1 MSSVYIDDPQISFKD
16 QVRNYTKQAPTYAAG
31 YVRSLLPIVD
41 WIGHYNM
48 TWFIGDLI
56 AGITVGA
63 VVVPQGMAYSK
74 LATLPP
80 QYGLYSSF
88 VGVIVY
94 CFFATSKDITIGPV
108 AVMSQLLA
116 QIIGTILDKGTTY
129 TNVQIAVCLCLLS
142 GCISFALGLLRLG
155 FIVDFIPH
163 PAIAGYMTGSA
174 ISIAIGQLT
183 KLLGIAGVNT
193 RDPSYL
199 VLGNSLGGL
208 GRTKLDAVFGFTG
221 LIWLYGIRWGV
232 GYFSK
237 KYPRLERPL
246 FFFGISRNAILIIF
260 ATLISFLIN
269 IGKTTSPIS
278 ILKNVPSG
286 FREVRVPVM
295 DSELISQ
302 VASSLPVV
310 TLVLIME
317 HVAIAKSFGRVN
329 DYKIDPNQEVIAIGF
344 TNMIASFFSAYPA
357 TGSFS
362 RTAIKA
368 KSGVRT
374 PIAGVYAGIIVL
386 LALYALTPAFYYIPD
401 ATLAAVIIHAVGD
414 LISGPKAIKELWR
427 VSFIEFFIFAIG
439 VIVTFFTN
447 IEDGIYTTVG
457 LSLAVLLF
465 RIARPRYN
473 ALGRLSVVSKTIDG
487 KPTERYAY
495 VPIDNPNVVG
505 SVFSPPE
512 GVLVFRLEESVTYP
526 NAGYVSDRIVEYVKD
541 NSKRGKPLPKSFGD
555 RPWNDASGKVSE
567 HSENFPV
574 CRALV
579 VDLAGVNQVDTTGAQ
594 ALLDARSAI
603 DRYAD
608 RKVEWH
614 FANVNAPTIRRKLVA
629 AGFGNEDLLSPSH
642 GPQSPV
648 AHATHTTTEQP
659 EANRD
664 DLESAIAVEKAEEL
678 EEKFIAKTGTEIS
691 HKANDEWS
699 QQRYPFFHYDLEDA
713 VRAASR
719 LSN

>member
-1 MSSVYIDDPQISFKD
+1 MSSVYIDDHQVSFKD
-16 QVRNYTKQAPTYAAG
+16 QVKQLSSQVPSYAAG

-63 VVVPQGMAYSK
+63 VVVPQSMAYAK

-116 QIIGTILDKGTTY
+116 QIIGTILDKNTTY
-129 TNVQIAVCLCLLS
+129 TNVQISVALCLMS

-174 ISIAIGQLT
+174 ITIIIGQFT
-183 KLLGIAGVNT
+183 KLMGIPGVNT
-193 RDPSYL
+193 RGAYYE
-199 VLGNSLGGL
+199 VLANSLSGL
-208 GRTKLDAVFGFTG
+208 GRTKLDAVFGLTG
-221 LIWLYGIRWGV
+221 LLWLYGIRWGV
-232 GYFSK
+232 AHFSK
-237 KYPRLERPL
+237 RFPRFERPL

-295 DSELISQ
+295 DSELISL

-344 TNMIASFFSAYPA
+344 TNIIASFFSAYPA

-374 PIAGVYAGIIVL
+374 PIAGVYAGVIVL

-401 ATLAAVIIHAVGD
+401 ATLASVIIHAVGD
-414 LISGPKAIKELWR
+414 LISGPQALKELWR
-427 VSFIEFFIFAIG
+427 VSYLEFFIFVIG
-439 VIVTFFTN
+439 VVVTFFTT
-447 IEDGIYTTVG
+447 IEDGIYATVG
-457 LSLAVLLF
+457 ISLVVLLF
-465 RIARPRYN
+465 RIARPRAN
-473 ALGRLSVVSKTIDG
+473 ALGRLSVVSKNLDG

-495 VPIDNPNVVG
+495 VPIDNPNV
-505 SVFSPPE
+505 
-512 GVLVFRLEESVTYP
+512 
-526 NAGYVSDRIVEYVKD
+526 
-541 NSKRGKPLPKSFGD
+541 
-555 RPWNDASGKVSE
+555 
-567 HSENFPV
+567 
-574 CRALV
+574 
-579 VDLAGVNQVDTTGAQ
+579 NQ
-594 ALLDARSAI
+594 
-603 DRYAD
+603 
-608 RKVEWH
+608 
-614 FANVNAPTIRRKLVA
+614 
-629 AGFGNEDLLSPSH
+629 
-642 GPQSPV
+642 
-648 AHATHTTTEQP
+648 
-659 EANRD
+659 
-664 DLESAIAVEKAEEL
+664 
-678 EEKFIAKTGTEIS
+678 
-691 HKANDEWS
+691 
-699 QQRYPFFHYDLEDA
+699 
-713 VRAASR
+713 
-719 LSN
+719 